1 MDAATAQFAEH
12 GFQAATIRG
21 IAAAAGVDTA
31 LIRHYYGS
39 KDDLFAATLQF
50 APEALSRVVAAAT
63 GDHDH
68 LGQRV
73 VAAYVELWEDPTTA
87 APLHAAV
94 RTAVSS
100 TGGAALMQE
109 FIQTR
114 MLPVFRPVLDDRAAL
129 RVTLA
134 SSHMLGTAISR
145 YVLRIEPLAGLDR
158 EELIATLAPA
168 IQHYLTG
175 DLSKDVSG
183 PEADESHGD
192 EDAAG
197 QADPGQTAP
206 VRAGCRDVGDVP

>member
-12 GFQAATIRG
+12 GFHTATLRG

-50 APEALSRVVAAAT
+50 APETLARVVAAAS
-63 GDHDH
+63 GDPDH

-73 VAAYVELWEDPTTA
+73 VAAYLELWEDPTTA

-109 FIQTR
+109 FVQTR
-114 MLPVFRPVLDDRAAL
+114 MLPVFTPVLDNRAAL

-145 YVLRIEPLAGLDR
+145 YVLRIEPLASLDR
-158 EELIATLAPA
+158 DELIDTLAPV
-168 IQHYLTG
+168 IQRYLTG
-175 DLSKDVSG
+175 DLSQDISG
-183 PEADESHGD
+183 PEADESDGD
-192 EDAAG
+192 EG
-197 QADPGQTAP
+197 NRGHADPG
-206 VRAGCRDVGDVP
+206 

>member
-1 MDAATAQFAEH
+1 MDAATAQFAKH

-39 KDDLFAATLQF
+39 KDDLFAATLRF
-50 APEALSRVVAAAT
+50 APETLSRVIAAAS
-63 GDHDH
+63 GDQNH

-73 VAAYVELWEDPTTA
+73 VAAYVDLWEDPTTA

-109 FIQTR
+109 FVQTQ
-114 MLPVFRPVLDDRAAL
+114 MLPIFRPVLDDRAAL
-129 RVTLA
+129 RVALA

-145 YVLRIEPLAGLDR
+145 YVLRIEPLASLDR
-158 EELIATLAPA
+158 DELIATLAPA
-168 IQHYLTG
+168 IQRYLTE
-175 DLSKDVSG
+175 DLS
-183 PEADESHGD
+183 
-192 EDAAG
+192 
-197 QADPGQTAP
+197 
-206 VRAGCRDVGDVP
+206 